1 MSKEVNRIAI
11 GGFVAGGIGLAVLA
25 ILVFGSGK
33 FFQQKSTQVM
43 FFEGSVK
50 GLNVGAPVKFRGVD
64 IGEVTKIQVTI
75 NPEDLEFYV
84 PVYVDIFRNRMSMLG
99 GGQLERFDNKESIN
113 SLVNDMGLRAQLQ
126 LQSMLTGQLFI
137 NYDFYPDTPIKKVG
151 LEKKVYEVPTIPTT
165 LQMLTETLEQI
176 VAEIRKANFQ
186 ELVENIAQT
195 AKGANELMN
204 SADLRESAANLNV
217 AAKDM
222 QQFIK
227 NADALAVKVNARFD
241 SIAGSFESTMD
252 DTRKMVNSIDRHVD
266 PLVSDIQ
273 GTLAAAESSF
283 AKAEKLLTEAQKLIS
298 QNSQLRQ
305 EIMVTLESMA
315 DASRSLEELT
325 EYLQRHP
332 EAIVTGKN

>member
-186 ELVENIAQT
+186 ELVENIAET

-217 AAKDM
+217 AVKDM